1 MSDPPQGPLAG
12 LRALDLAGEP
22 GLFAGRMLAELGA
35 EVIRVEPPGGD
46 AVRRRPPFLDGSD
59 PPISLYHL
67 HFNAGKRGLTLD
79 IRHPDGAALLRRLA
93 AVSDIWIDS
102 AAPGEMDA
110 LGLGYAG
117 LAVAQPGLV
126 YATITPFG
134 QEGPLRDYRA
144 NDLIG
149 AAMSGLMYLN
159 GMPEDPPNVPGA
171 EQAYHMAALAAVSA
185 ALVAIAGR
193 ERDPGRRGRR
203 IDVSIQEAASMA
215 TLQTANANIYAW
227 HHRIPARTGMSALG
241 GGRALFACRD
251 GKWISFTIPVG
262 PGPFFGFFLDWLAEA
277 GVAHALSE
285 AWLDP
290 SYRTQHSAP
299 VMDAI
304 AALCA
309 KHDREALFHEGQRRR
324 LLVMPVNDVADLVHD
339 RQLRARDYFAAVAHP
354 TLGRTLELPGAAYH
368 FSATAAGIRTPA
380 PAAGEHTDEL
390 LETLRGVDRAER
402 DRLRREGV
410 L

>member
-1 MSDPPQGPLAG
+1 
-12 LRALDLAGEP
+12 
-22 GLFAGRMLAELGA
+22 
-35 EVIRVEPPGGD
+35 
-46 AVRRRPPFLDGSD
+46 
-59 PPISLYHL
+59 
-67 HFNAGKRGLTLD
+67 
-79 IRHPDGAALLRRLA
+79 
-93 AVSDIWIDS
+93 
-102 AAPGEMDA
+102 
-110 LGLGYAG
+110 
-117 LAVAQPGLV
+117 
-126 YATITPFG
+126 
-134 QEGPLRDYRA
+134 
-144 NDLIG
+144 
-149 AAMSGLMYLN
+149 
-159 GMPEDPPNVPGA
+159 
-171 EQAYHMAALAAVSA
+171 
-185 ALVAIAGR
+185 
-193 ERDPGRRGRR
+193 
-203 IDVSIQEAASMA
+203 MA
-215 TLQTANANIYAW
+215 TLQTANANIYTW
-227 HHRIPARTGMSALG
+227 HGDIPERQGLTGLG
-241 GGRALFACRD
+241 GGRHLFECRD

-277 GVAHALSE
+277 GVAHGLSE

-368 FSATAAGIRTPA
+368 FSATTAGIRTPA

-390 LETLRGVDRAER
+390 LETLLGVDRAER